1 MTLWELVRALIRNWP
16 IVLIGA
22 VLTAGTGFAAATAD
36 GAYFTRTE
44 LVFLAPTSTL
54 YPNAL
59 RTQSE
64 DIIITAGLVAKQVT
78 GPEKVTKYASP
89 DVTLVGLGVREGW
102 SLRLPDTGGQWATNF
117 ATQRLFL
124 DIVGPSEEW
133 VRQQQSM
140 LIDEVEHELDAL
152 QREWGVN
159 PTNDITVITAP
170 ESTTIYA
177 VGVNKARA
185 LGMTALLG
193 LGATIAAVLF
203 REYLRRRTRP
213 DGSTAAAPMT
223 TAVRAPA
230 VIS

>member
-1 MTLWELVRALIRNWP
+1 MTLWELVRAMIRNWP
-16 IVLIGA
+16 ILLIGA
-22 VLTAGTGFAAATAD
+22 VLTAGSGFTAATAD

-64 DIIITAGLVAKQVT
+64 DIIITAGLVAKRVT
-78 GPEKVTKYASP
+78 GPGKVTKFASA

-102 SLRLPDTGGQWATNF
+102 SLRLPDTGGQWASNF

-124 DIVGPSEEW
+124 DVVGPTQER
-133 VRQQQSM
+133 VREQQLQ

-152 QREWGVN
+152 QREQGVD
-159 PTNDITVITAP
+159 PVNDITVITAP
-170 ESTTIYA
+170 ESTTIYS

-185 LGMTALLG
+185 LAMVAILG
-193 LGATIAAVLF
+193 GGATIAAVIF
-203 REYLRRRTRP
+203 REFLRRR
-213 DGSTAAAPMT
+213 G
-223 TAVRAPA
+223 RAR
-230 VIS
+230 VG